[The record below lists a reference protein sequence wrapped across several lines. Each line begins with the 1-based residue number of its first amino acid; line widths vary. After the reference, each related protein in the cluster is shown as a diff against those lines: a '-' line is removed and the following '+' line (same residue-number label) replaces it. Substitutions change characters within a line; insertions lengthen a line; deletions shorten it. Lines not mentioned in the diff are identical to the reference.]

1 MSANQQALF
10 MATGA
15 SVPGLALTNLGIGG
29 TSVTTLVSVPAG
41 CLIVVGYRGTVSVPT
56 DSAGN
61 TYNQAT
67 TATSPGGTSLYLYY
81 CANCLALPSGS
92 TITASAA
99 SSITAAFT
107 GGILSTSP
115 LDQSIGASGTGTN
128 ISVTSGVPSESG
140 ELWIGIMS
148 LDTTAILTNPTGYS
162 PPLDS
167 PINGIM
173 LSGNKVA

>member
-10 MATGA
+10 MATSA

-41 CLIVVGYRGTVSVPT
+41 CLIVVGFRGSTAPT

-61 TYNQAT
+61 TYTLAKT
-67 TATSPGGTSLYLYY
+67 VSSPGGSALFLYY

-92 TITASAA
+92 TITATGGSV
-99 SSITAAFT
+99 ITAAFT
-107 GGILSTSP
+107 GGILAASP
-115 LDQSIGASGTGTN
+115 LDQAVSASGTSTTP
-128 ISVTSGVPSESG
+128 SVTSGVPAESG
-140 ELWIGIMS
+140 ELWIGIMA
-148 LDTTAILTNPTGYS
+148 LDTTATLTNPTGYS

-167 PINGIM
+167 PMVGVVI
-173 LSGNKVA
+173 SGNKIA